1 MFPGKKI
8 SFAEGSMFIVCV
20 MILTILIIIE
30 FNTHCLTDKYPLTF
44 AIITNF
50 LSGVLSAIALLYF
63 QELHHIRRINKYYAD
78 IAGEYTRVDIGQDNA
93 AEKEIRIM
101 REQNNFLPV
110 ILKHIKGTHM
120 LKLRAE
126 YWRSEEALVEASIEF
141 NEKNG
146 TTAYGR
152 YRYSKAKGTLFG
164 HSGTYKIYR
173 LEEDKTKLLVLFHQL
188 FPRQLENNPDANR
201 GWEIWQKK

>member
-1 MFPGKKI
+1 MFPGKKT
-8 SFAEGSMFIVCV
+8 SFGKRQIFIVCL
-20 MILTILIIIE
+20 MILAILIIIE
-30 FNTHCLTDKYPLTF
+30 LSIHSFTDKYPFTF
-44 AIITNF
+44 ASISGF
-50 LSGVLSAIALLYF
+50 LTGVLSAIALLHF
-63 QELHHIRRINKYYAD
+63 QELHHARKLNKYYAD
-78 IAGEYTRVDIGQDNA
+78 IAGEYTRIDIGQDNV

-101 REQNNFLPV
+101 KEQNNCLPV

-126 YWRSEEALVEASIEF
+126 YWKDEEALVEASIEF

-173 LEEDKTKLLVLFHQL
+173 LEEDKTKLLVLFHHL